1 MYFELGSYKAQQ
13 ECHSFFYSAKKPKY
27 FWIVSDSVVEVVNS
41 IRTLALK
48 WKEFRLLTIFNYTF
62 HIVWCQVKHLKKTR
76 FLYFFKQKSQI
87 PTVVTLSCRMMLFRI
102 TLEGVERST
111 STLAKCLEGEIS
123 SYLSSLLRLLLSLSL
138 LIQVIF
144 NFHQSFIYNWILVF
158 LYPCPATLY
167 TLTFIH
173 NSKKRRMM
181 LLDCQRDVSLQPIL
195 HRRSPQ
201 KLSSRTIFKVTA
213 NLKKVITWCPST
225 PRPRPPSD
233 NHQRLERSMDPSSGT
248 DLGRSTFLPD

>member
-1 MYFELGSYKAQQ
+1 
-13 ECHSFFYSAKKPKY
+13 
-27 FWIVSDSVVEVVNS
+27 
-41 IRTLALK
+41 
-48 WKEFRLLTIFNYTF
+48 
-62 HIVWCQVKHLKKTR
+62 
-76 FLYFFKQKSQI
+76 
-87 PTVVTLSCRMMLFRI
+87 MMLFRI

-144 NFHQSFIYNWILVF
+144 NFHQSFIYNWILC
-158 LYPCPATLY
+158 PCQATLY
-167 TLTFIH
+167 TLTCIH

-233 NHQRLERSMDPSSGT
+233 DHQRLERSMDLSSGT
-248 DLGRSTFLPD
+248 VLGRSTFLPD